1 MPEPPKKVVPED
13 KIYVIIPKKRET
25 PATEG
30 TFQQHQT
37 WMNIFGFKTQK
48 CMLHN
53 LLFVRLLSVNLLI
66 SLKSPI
72 QPEKY
77 FQRWSFLRLFPKYR
91 QLKVYNS

>member
-30 TFQQHQT
+30 TFQQHLT

-48 CMLHN
+48 LH
-53 LLFVRLLSVNLLI
+53 VT
-66 SLKSPI
+66 
-72 QPEKY
+72 
-77 FQRWSFLRLFPKYR
+77 
-91 QLKVYNS
+91 